1 MAKSPKSPKATT
13 AAKKVKRR
21 SSSTVRHATTGR
33 RAAQT
38 RHGSSPRG
46 TRVEKISAS
55 LDAALVAEARE
66 ALREGESLS
75 AMLNQSLEQS
85 LVARRGLAAVEEYEL
100 EHGALTDD
108 ELAEADR
115 RLAAL

>member
-13 AAKKVKRR
+13 TAK
-21 SSSTVRHATTGR
+21 
-33 RAAQT
+33 
-38 RHGSSPRG
+38 GSSARG

-85 LVARRGLAAVEEYEL
+85 LVARRGLAAVEKYEL
-100 EHGALTDD
+100 EHGALTDE

-115 RLAAL
+115 RLGAL